1 MVIPTMFWHSQNVHG
16 QGLIHD
22 LRSIGGKGGVVG
34 IMRFSGWSI
43 PPPSITGFIEVWLII
58 IFFGRNDIGLNL
70 IPVLDQLLHLHVL
83 SRSPSKFIQVRCWFF
98 A

>member
-34 IMRFSGWSI
+34 IMRLVVFDVRLGERLGFWVELAKLCSKGSKCLFFSPTMIS
-43 PPPSITGFIEVWLII
+43 
-58 IFFGRNDIGLNL
+58 
-70 IPVLDQLLHLHVL
+70 
-83 SRSPSKFIQVRCWFF
+83 
-98 A
+98 